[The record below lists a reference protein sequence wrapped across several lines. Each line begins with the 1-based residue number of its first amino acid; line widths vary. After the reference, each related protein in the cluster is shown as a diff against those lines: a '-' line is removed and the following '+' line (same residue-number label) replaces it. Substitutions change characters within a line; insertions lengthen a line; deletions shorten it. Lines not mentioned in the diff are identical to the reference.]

1 MILYLCRHGS
11 AEEAGTGGRAGDAR
25 RALTDEG
32 AEKFRRAAKGFSQLE
47 PDVTHILTSPLRRA
61 EQTAVILRDVLGKSR
76 AVPPR
81 LIKTESLAPPGK
93 LESLLAEIRAWP
105 KAAGVVAVAHEPFLS
120 DWIGQLCFGHAG
132 SCELKKGAI
141 AAIDLQADDARG
153 TLLYLLQPGQL
164 RALA

>member
-11 AEEAGTGGRAGDAR
+11 AEDGGPGVPDAK

-32 AEKFRRAAKGFSQLE
+32 AAKFRRVAKGFFKQE
-47 PDVTHILTSPLRRA
+47 PEVTHILTSPLVRA
-61 EQTAVILRDVLGKSR
+61 EQTATILRDVLGKAR

-81 LIKTESLAPPGK
+81 LVKTGSLAPPGK
-93 LESLLAEIRAWP
+93 LESLLAEIREWP
-105 KAAGVVAVAHEPFLS
+105 EAEGVVAVAHEPFLS
-120 DWIGQLCFGHAG
+120 EWIGKLCFGHAG

-141 AAIDLQADDARG
+141 AAIELDADEARG